1 MNTKKDP
8 NGIGLQKMMMKN
20 KVIAIE
26 DQLEL
31 LIQDL
36 DLVIENDQEKEL
48 YYERVDKRALE
59 KILENLRETFD
70 RSDYSKSEFMQQF
83 L

>member
-26 DQLEL
+26 NQLEL

-70 RSDYSKSEFMQQF
+70 RSDYSKSEFMKQF